1 MEPGGVSIRLKQHDG
16 EAGIIPLRVDEHAIL
31 GLRIVFKCSWDS
43 TKSYLAVEQSS
54 FGVYPRAKANGEP
67 LFRVEYDRHKSS
79 YPSSHIHVHAH
90 RDEVTH
96 LLGLHRKLNPCNDK
110 KVKNFI
116 STYPAL
122 SRFHFPTGGHRFRP
136 CLEDVLEALRQEFKL
151 KVSDKEEW
159 EARLAEAR
167 LKWRKIQTAAA
178 VRDCPEAALRVL
190 VDELGMP
197 SPVGWECPPD
207 NESKVVRGYRIVLLL
222 ATQGHVFQGCFR
234 VLEHTGARQ
243 VHRIEADL
251 VPAVAHSASGINH

>member
-1 MEPGGVSIRLKQHDG
+1 M
-16 EAGIIPLRVDEHAIL
+16 
-31 GLRIVFKCSWDS
+31 
-43 TKSYLAVEQSS
+43 
-54 FGVYPRAKANGEP
+54 
-67 LFRVEYDRHKSS
+67 
-79 YPSSHIHVHAH
+79 
-90 RDEVTH
+90 
-96 LLGLHRKLNPCNDK
+96 GLHRKLNPCNDK

-197 SPVGWECPPD
+197 SPVGCECPPD

>member
-90 RDEVTH
+90 RDEITH
-96 LLGLHRKLNPCNDK
+96 LLGLHRKLNPGNDK

-122 SRFHFPTGGHRFRP
+122 SRA
-136 CLEDVLEALRQEFKL
+136 CLLYA
-151 KVSDKEEW
+151 
-159 EARLAEAR
+159 
-167 LKWRKIQTAAA
+167 
-178 VRDCPEAALRVL
+178 
-190 VDELGMP
+190 
-197 SPVGWECPPD
+197 
-207 NESKVVRGYRIVLLL
+207 
-222 ATQGHVFQGCFR
+222 
-234 VLEHTGARQ
+234 
-243 VHRIEADL
+243 
-251 VPAVAHSASGINH
+251 